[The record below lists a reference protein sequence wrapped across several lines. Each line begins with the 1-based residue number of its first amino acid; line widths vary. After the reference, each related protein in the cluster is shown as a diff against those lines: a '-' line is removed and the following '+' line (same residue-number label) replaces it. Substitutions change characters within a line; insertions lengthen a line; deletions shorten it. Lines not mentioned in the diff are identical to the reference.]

1 MDGTNDA
8 AGAGGSKGG
17 LGDEQG
23 TRIGAPDPGHIRGA
37 AHNDGATG
45 RPERHLGA
53 GSEPTE
59 AVHSAK
65 SGARKESDETGLKAQ
80 STGTNASD
88 DRAGSEPLVE
98 RKNEHKSGYGGEGGS
113 PKESSDKRE

>member
-1 MDGTNDA
+1 MDTNET

-23 TRIGAPDPGHIRGA
+23 TRVGAPDPGHMRGA
-37 AHNDGATG
+37 AHSDGPTG

-65 SGARKESDETGLKAQ
+65 SGSRDESDETGLKAQ
-80 STGTNASD
+80 STGTSKTD
-88 DRAGSEPLVE
+88 DRAGSEPLVDRE
-98 RKNEHKSGYGGEGGS
+98 HEHKSGYGGEGGA
-113 PKESSDKRE
+113 PKESSDLRE